1 MFCEV
6 FMSKQEYLQLLSP
19 QTPKSPLLSET
30 QEQWLYGL
38 SLLSVRLSVNA
49 ASVVVDRAGLLQ
61 VGNRNDGMIVRVYL
75 TQVKVGVGTG

>member
-1 MFCEV
+1 M
-6 FMSKQEYLQLLSP
+6 
-19 QTPKSPLLSET
+19 
-30 QEQWLYGL
+30 
-38 SLLSVRLSVNA
+38 NA